1 MSRAPEPTANFF
13 SEGDQR
19 TNVAARLMRR
29 RTSVGFQPDG
39 EGSQT

>member
-1 MSRAPEPTANFF
+1 MTRAPDPTANFF

-19 TNVAARLMRR
+19 TNVAARLILR
-29 RTSVGFQPDG
+29 RTRVGFQPVG